1 MDGKIERNR
10 SVMNYLTFLLRDPE
24 TKKIKSVGVK
34 YKAQDFTNSDLE
46 KMKKK
51 GTANHEVRVWIKSLR
66 DKNLFPEIEILY
78 NGTDSA
84 VACHA
89 KQQYIINHKNEDSDI
104 IGVKISTK
112 KYTKRL
118 RTNEDTRNPI
128 IDQFGTVYPG
138 VLEAAEKL
146 LLAPSNISKVLHGK
160 LEHIGGYK
168 FKFHED

>member
-1 MDGKIERNR
+1 
-10 SVMNYLTFLLRDPE
+10 MNYLTFLLRDPE

-34 YKAQDFTNSDLE
+34 YKLQDFTALDFE

-51 GTANHEVRVWIKSLR
+51 GTANLDIKAWIKSLK
-66 DKNLFPEIEILY
+66 DKGLSPILEVLY
-78 NGTDSA
+78 TGTDSA
-84 VACHA
+84 EACFV
-89 KQQYIINHKNEDSDI
+89 KQQYIINHKDEGSDI

-128 IDQFGTVYPG
+128 IDQFGVVYPG

-168 FKFHED
+168 FRFHED